1 MKFLTD
7 FKKRGSSGKEED
19 GDNDWNDFSVKKVV
33 VVFKKGAFNEM
44 NYVDGNHLSCKI
56 LRFHSEVSRTLTVR
70 YSDVR
75 LLNKFVFL
83 ADFSEQ
89 SLNFELVVAS
99 CRNRRTKLTDLKI
112 DDSNV
117 VKPLIGIT

>member
-1 MKFLTD
+1 MTELIL
-7 FKKRGSSGKEED
+7 
-19 GDNDWNDFSVKKVV
+19 VYL
-33 VVFKKGAFNEM
+33 FKKGAFNEM
-44 NYVDGNHLSCKI
+44 NCVVGNHLSCKTS
-56 LRFHSEVSRTLTVR
+56 RFHSEVSRTLTVR

-99 CRNRRTKLTDLKI
+99 CRNRRTKLTDMEI

-117 VKPLIGIT
+117 